1 MKNNDQ
7 RSSIIWLIIGVAIA
21 VYSGKY
27 GLGTMSSPGP
37 GFLPLLSGV
46 AIAGL
51 ALVVFFQQFFKP
63 GREKIRDLWQKKN
76 WTTVFMVLGVLVLY
90 SLLFN
95 FLGFIIDTFLL
106 IAFLLRVIEPMSWKK
121 VLAGAFGAAAGSY
134 VVFELWLQAQLPKGF
149 LGF

>member
-7 RSSIIWLIIGVAIA
+7 RSSIIWLVIGVAIA

-37 GFLPLLSGV
+37 GFLPLISGV

-63 GREKIRDLWQKKN
+63 AREKIKDLWQH
-76 WTTVFMVLGVLVLY
+76 
-90 SLLFN
+90 
-95 FLGFIIDTFLL
+95 
-106 IAFLLRVIEPMSWKK
+106 
-121 VLAGAFGAAAGSY
+121 
-134 VVFELWLQAQLPKGF
+134 
-149 LGF
+149 

>member
-7 RSSIIWLIIGVAIA
+7 RSSIIWLVIGLAIA

-27 GLGTMSSPGP
+27 GLGSMSSPGP
-37 GFLPLLSGV
+37 GFLPLISGL

-51 ALVVFFQQFFKP
+51 AVVVFFQQFFKP
-63 GREKIRDLWQKKN
+63 GREKIKDLWQHGK
-76 WTTVFMVLGVLVLY
+76 WPTVLMVLGALVLY
-90 SLLFN
+90 TLLLN
-95 FLGFIIDTFLL
+95 FLGFIFDTFLL
-106 IAFLLRVIEPMSWKK
+106 IAFLLRVIEPMNWKK

-134 VVFELWLQAQLPKGF
+134 VIFELWLQAQLPKGF